1 MKSYTISLLLEH
13 DFEKRCTHV
22 QVHTFQK
29 KMIHKEYKR
38 NNIHKYNN
46 G

>member
-1 MKSYTISLLLEH
+1 MTSLNMKSYTIYLLLEL
-13 DFEKRCTHV
+13 ER
-22 QVHTFQK
+22 TFQK

>member
-1 MKSYTISLLLEH
+1 MKSYIISLLLEH
-13 DFEKRCTHV
+13 EIKIMHV
-22 QVHTFQK
+22 QIHSKK

>member
-1 MKSYTISLLLEH
+1 MTLKKAYTCSS
-13 DFEKRCTHV
+13 
-22 QVHTFQK
+22 TFQK
-29 KMIHKEYKR
+29 KMIHKEYKQ

>member
-13 DFEKRCTHV
+13 EIKITACSS
-22 QVHTFQK
+22 TFQK
-29 KMIHKEYKR
+29 KMNHKEYKQ

-46 G
+46 GRHR

>member
-1 MKSYTISLLLEH
+1 MALKKAYACSS
-13 DFEKRCTHV
+13 
-22 QVHTFQK
+22 TFQK

-38 NNIHKYNN
+38 NNIYKYNN